1 MNPILRLA
9 FSPKHLQRS
18 LSLGMKSLWLHKLR
32 SMLTALGIVFGVASV
47 IAMLSIGEGA
57 SYEAQRQIRQ
67 LGSQNIIVQSVK
79 PSDTDSKGAG
89 GKRSFVAEYGLTHRD
104 LLQIARTIPNISLTI
119 PNRISKD
126 YVWFLTRR
134 VDSELIGTI
143 AEYPR
148 MRNRALLEGRFFT
161 DLEMENRVNVAI
173 IDQQTAEKL
182 FPLEP
187 PVGQAI
193 RVKSTYFRVIGVLE
207 NDGKSEASGGAAA
220 IASQVFVPLTTLMEY
235 YGDILFK
242 ARSGSFEAEKVEL
255 HEITIRAEES
265 ENVEEIAAAVRY
277 VVAENHPKNDYRV
290 VVPIELLRQAE
301 KTKRMF
307 NIVLGSIAAISL
319 LVGGIGIMNIMLA
332 SVTERTREIGI
343 RRALGARRADI
354 ILQFLIETV
363 LLSGVGGVLG
373 VLIGLGVPL
382 LITHFTEM
390 ATITRIWA
398 PTLAFTISVM
408 TGMIFGIYPAIKAA
422 EMNPVEALRHE

>member
-1 MNPILRLA
+1 M
-9 FSPKHLQRS
+9 
-18 LSLGMKSLWLHKLR
+18 
-32 SMLTALGIVFGVASV
+32 
-47 IAMLSIGEGA
+47 
-57 SYEAQRQIRQ
+57 
-67 LGSQNIIVQSVK
+67 
-79 PSDTDSKGAG
+79 
-89 GKRSFVAEYGLTHRD
+89 
-104 LLQIARTIPNISLTI
+104 
-119 PNRISKD
+119 
-126 YVWFLTRR
+126 WFLTRR

-143 AEYPR
+143 TEYPR
-148 MRNRALLEGRFFT
+148 MRNRRLLEGRFFT
-161 DLEMENRVNVAI
+161 DLEMENRVNVCI
-173 IDQQTAEKL
+173 VDQQTAEKL

-187 PVGQAI
+187 PLGQAI
-193 RVKSTYFRVIGVLE
+193 RVKSTYFHVIGVLE
-207 NDGKSEASGGAAA
+207 NDGKTAASGNDA

-235 YGDILFK
+235 YGETLFK

-277 VVAENHPKNDYRV
+277 LLAENHPKNDYRV

-373 VLIGLGVPL
+373 VAIGLGVPL

-390 ATITRIWA
+390 ATITRLWA
-398 PTLAFTISVM
+398 PTLAFTISVP
-408 TGMIFGIYPAIKAA
+408 TGMVFGIYPAMKAA